1 MARSPRNQV
10 TGDTNMRT
18 MTTAA
23 SLLVIAATLPALAGP
38 AKPAS
43 GNDPL
48 RSSWF
53 SCPAE
58 RRVHLSLDGWAAALE
73 RRPGRAAE
81 DVLLGQLGLAPV
93 PDPASPAPAPSCEPG
108 EEPQLRSLE
117 VIPVDLTDATS
128 LDRVV
133 RVRYETC
140 DYPGH
145 EGMPLLS
152 ERVQVL
158 RPISEGTWCAMG
170 SDLSLDQP
178 AWELPCNAGSD
189 ARELAF
195 ENVVDPVR
203 KSIRVSDFRGA
214 CDDAVGTW
222 AEQRVAFWD
231 ASGRTLSRIFSARTF
246 ELDGTAARVRTVKLE
261 GEFPRRIVVTERDRC
276 LAGLPAPDCDD
287 VASVPSTATFSW
299 VGGAYRAE

>member
-1 MARSPRNQV
+1 
-10 TGDTNMRT
+10 MRISA
-18 MTTAA
+18 AA
-23 SLLVIAATLPALAGP
+23 SLLVIAATLPAFAGTAAP
-38 AKPAS
+38 T
-43 GNDPL
+43 DEPL

-58 RRVHLSLDGWAAALE
+58 RRVHVSLGGWSAAME
-73 RRPGRAAE
+73 SRPGRAAE
-81 DVLLGQLGLAPV
+81 DVLLGRLGLAPV
-93 PDPASPAPAPSCEPG
+93 PDPASAAPAPSCRAG
-108 EEPQLRSLE
+108 EEPELRSIE
-117 VIPVDLTDATS
+117 VIPVDLTDAAS

-140 DYPGH
+140 EYPGH
-145 EGMPLLS
+145 EGQPLLS
-152 ERVQVL
+152 QRVQVL
-158 RPISEGTWCAMG
+158 RPIGEDTWCAMG
-170 SDLSLDQP
+170 TDLSLDQP
-178 AWELPCNAGSD
+178 AWELPCNAGAE

-203 KSIRVSDFRGA
+203 KSIRVSDVTGA

-222 AEQRVAFWD
+222 SEQKVSYWD
-231 ASGRTLSRIFSARTF
+231 ASGRTLSRIFTAPTF

-276 LAGLPAPDCDD
+276 LAARDGGLPAPDCDD
-287 VASVPSTATFSW
+287 VANVPSTATFSW